1 MKPLLQVEN
10 LEIAFVR
17 NKVKTIYTDKLNFT
31 VNQGEIVGV
40 VGESGCGKS
49 ITALSIMGL
58 LSNNGSVESGKIL
71 FDDKDLLALSE
82 KELDQIRGKEL
93 AMIFQNVMASL
104 NPVFTIG
111 NQLTETI
118 KIHLGYDKKESKTY
132 AISLLEKVGLSEP
145 ESIYRK
151 FPHMLS
157 GGMRQRVMIAM
168 AIACHPKLII
178 ADEPTTALD
187 VTIQMQ
193 IMKLLMDLRKEYGM
207 SIILITHDIGLIAE
221 LADRV
226 MVMYAGQIVE
236 ESLVDT
242 LFKEAMHPYTR
253 ALLKSIP
260 RIDSDK
266 EQKLY
271 SIPGTVPE
279 NYQDIEGCR
288 FADRCPYTVGR
299 CLEKQEYRKIDSNH
313 FIRCHM
319 TSFKGKE
326 VNNVTE

>member
-10 LEIAFVR
+10 LEIAFIR
-17 NKVKTIYTDKLNFT
+17 NKKKSIYTDKISFT
-31 VNQGEIVGV
+31 VNPGEILGV

-49 ITALSIMGL
+49 ITALSVMGL
-58 LSNNGSVESGKIL
+58 LSKNGSVEGGNII
-71 FDDKDLLALSE
+71 FDDKNLLTLSE

-111 NQLTETI
+111 YQLTETI
-118 KIHLGYDKKESKTY
+118 KVHLGYDKIKAKSY

-145 ESIYRK
+145 ESVYRK

-193 IMKLLMDLRKEYGM
+193 IIKLLLELRKENGM

-236 ESLVDT
+236 ESSVDA
-242 LFKEAMHPYTR
+242 LFTEARHPYTQ
-253 ALLKSIP
+253 ALLKAIP
-260 RIDSDK
+260 TIEGDK
-266 EQKLY
+266 EKKLY
-271 SIPGTVPE
+271 AIPGTVPE
-279 NYQDIEGCR
+279 NYQEIEGCR

-299 CLEKQEYRKIDSNH
+299 CLEKQEYRNLQHNH

-319 TSFKGKE
+319 TSFEGKE
-326 VNNVTE
+326 I

>member
-1 MKPLLQVEN
+1 LL
-10 LEIAFVR
+10 
-17 NKVKTIYTDKLNFT
+17 T
-31 VNQGEIVGV
+31 
-40 VGESGCGKS
+40 
-49 ITALSIMGL
+49 
-58 LSNNGSVESGKIL
+58 
-71 FDDKDLLALSE
+71 LSE

-111 NQLTETI
+111 YQLTETI
-118 KIHLGYDKKESKTY
+118 KVHLGYDKIKAKSY

-145 ESIYRK
+145 ESVYRK

-193 IMKLLMDLRKEYGM
+193 IIKLLLELRKENGM

-236 ESLVDT
+236 ESSVDA
-242 LFKEAMHPYTR
+242 LFTEARHPYTQ
-253 ALLKSIP
+253 ALLKAIP
-260 RIDSDK
+260 TIEGDK
-266 EQKLY
+266 EKKLY
-271 SIPGTVPE
+271 AIPGTVPE
-279 NYQDIEGCR
+279 NYQEIEGCR

-299 CLEKQEYRKIDSNH
+299 CLEKQEYRNILDNH

-319 TSFKGKE
+319 TSFEGKE
-326 VNNVTE
+326 I